1 MRKSLFFAGLAA
13 AALTLVGCNKEA
25 DFAGKT
31 GKPFQVVL
39 NTVDTRTVIDPDNT
53 LKTLWAENDKINV
66 FHAEAGTT
74 DYKHD
79 TPYVD
84 NTAHPYIVSDTENGV
99 FSGTLMGGDLEDGKS
114 YDWYF
119 YYPYNSYLKSPVN
132 TSDARLYIGGRSD
145 QPQNQEGYDSR
156 LHLAGGASTGCFPL
170 YGIVKNVPAATQPI
184 APMKHIASAIRINVT
199 NGTSEGITID
209 EIEFTAPEA
218 IVGNFFISFD
228 KEPLTITP
236 YASQAA
242 ATASLKVNN
251 PTVLAAGATA
261 AFYMGIKPFTAQAKD
276 VLTIKVKVGDTVFEK
291 SLTLPSAVEFKS
303 GSIKNLNVT
312 YTGGAQ
318 IQGSTLEEIAAMA
331 TNSDVQT
338 QEVLVVGK
346 YARGIMLGQD
356 GTFLLAFNNSG
367 VTGAVGDIVTVS
379 GKVGE
384 YGGLK
389 QITNPEVT
397 VISSGNEVV
406 LPEPKVLD
414 GAAMDAYE
422 STKIELI
429 QYVGTLK
436 VSGTY
441 YNVEVS
447 GATKK
452 GSIQYPLNTEALTAL
467 KDKTV
472 TATGFFI
479 GITGSSTK
487 YVSMMSTSVEEA
499 TANVFDVTPQ
509 QIDVAATAT
518 STQITVTGNVEWT
531 AEASEGATIDKV
543 SGTGSGVITVSFAA
557 NTTPEPKEYTV
568 FVRSTAAGVNDEFE
582 VDITQAAATPSA
594 FDATIVWDSYADWGL
609 EKDDKGNF
617 IAKNPITLTY
627 DDYLVTIDKKNGT
640 SNPFVHGVDN
650 DARAYAK
657 ATVTVKNTKGVNMTE
672 LVFNLSAQGKK
683 RLAPITADRGTVA
696 AQQEG
701 DETVTWTGEA
711 NEVVFTV
718 GDKAVYGSEGETK
731 AGQLCFLSIDV
742 NEGGQGVVKTL
753 VSIAVTGQKTEF
765 AVGDTFTHDTA
776 VVTATYSDN
785 TTKDVT
791 ASATFSSPDMTTA
804 GTKTVTVTYAEGSD
818 TKSVTYDIVVSA
830 PSTITVSQA
839 CSLAD
844 DASASVS
851 DAIVA
856 ALCTRG
862 FIATDGTKNIYV
874 YENKQQPSVALGDKV
889 SFSAVKTTFFGLPEL
904 KTITN
909 LTVVSSNNEIPRTAV
924 VDITSTLDTYS
935 SSDTDYLTV
944 TGTLEKSGSY
954 YNVRVAGATRY
965 ATPMYL
971 YGIDPSALVGQSVVM
986 TGYFNTI
993 NSGKGAVQFI
1003 ATEIKLAD
1011 SNAKYC
1017 TVSPLELNAAATD
1030 QSATFTI
1037 QANAAWTV
1045 TSDNSA
1051 FTVSPASGNADATV
1065 TVSFSANGT
1074 SAARVANLTVSCPDA
1089 SISKKVVLTQAAQA
1103 SQEDSYTIVFGNK
1116 AKSATLISA
1125 TTKASTVITSGTD
1138 YVTSQPFTVNSGNVY
1153 YGDPSQD
1160 NIRIG
1165 KSGNASQLTIALSDA
1180 GKISASSIVVKCM
1193 KMQGAK
1199 NTNAQLTV
1207 NGVGPKSPATNG
1219 DPESDLSFS
1228 LSSTGNLESIVLEG
1242 TAGIF
1247 IYSITVNK

>member
-1 MRKSLFFAGLAA
+1 MKKALFFAGLAA
-13 AALTLVGCNKEA
+13 AALSFVGCNKEA
-25 DFAGKT
+25 DHAGKT

-66 FHAEAGTT
+66 FHAEAGST

-84 NTAHPYIVSDTENGV
+84 NTANPYIVSDTENGV

-119 YYPYNSYLKSPVN
+119 YYPYNSFLKSPVN

-209 EIEFTAPEA
+209 EVEFTAPEA

-236 YASQAA
+236 YTSQAA
-242 ATASLKVNN
+242 ATAALKVNN

-261 AFYMGIKPFTAQAKD
+261 AFYMGIKPFTAKAND
-276 VLTIKVKVGDTVFEK
+276 VLAIKVKVGDTVFEK

-318 IQGSTLEEIAAMA
+318 IQGSTLEEIAEMA
-331 TNSDVQT
+331 TGSDVQT

-356 GTFLLAFNNSG
+356 GTFLLAFNTSG

-406 LPEPKVLD
+406 LPEPKGLD

-436 VSGTY
+436 VSGSY
-441 YNVEVS
+441 YNVEVP

-472 TATGFFI
+472 TATGFFT

-499 TANVFDVTPQ
+499 TVNVFDVTPQ

-543 SGTGSGVITVSFAA
+543 SGTGNGVITVSFAA
-557 NTTPEPKEYTV
+557 NTTPDPKEYTV
-568 FVRSTAAGVNDEFE
+568 LVRTTAAGVNDEFE
-582 VDITQAAATPSA
+582 VDITQAGATPSA

-609 EKDDKGNF
+609 KKDADGNVV
-617 IAKNPITLTY
+617 AKNPIILTHG
-627 DDYLVTIDKKNGT
+627 DYVVTIDKKNGT
-640 SNPFVHGVDN
+640 SNPFVHGADN

-672 LVFNLSAQGKK
+672 LVFNISTQGKK
-683 RLAPITADRGTVA
+683 RLAPITADSGTVA
-696 AQQEG
+696 AQQVE

-711 NEVVFTV
+711 TEVVFTV
-718 GDKAVYGSEGETK
+718 GDKAVYGSDGETK

-765 AVGDTFTHDTA
+765 AVGDAFTHNTA

-839 CSLAD
+839 CALAD

-856 ALCTRG
+856 ALCTKG
-862 FIATDGTKNIYV
+862 FIATDGTKNVYV
-874 YENKQQPSVALGDKV
+874 YENKQPTVALGDKV

-909 LTVVSSNNEIPRTAV
+909 LKVVSSNNEIPRTAV

-993 NSGKGAVQFI
+993 NSDKGAVQFI

-1011 SNAKYC
+1011 SNTKYC

-1065 TVSFSANGT
+1065 TVSFSANET
-1074 SAARVANLTVSCPDA
+1074 SAARVANITVSCPDA
-1089 SISKKVVLTQAAQA
+1089 SVSKKVVLTQAAPA

-1116 AKSATLISA
+1116 ANSATALTA

-1138 YVTSQPFTVNSGNVY
+1138 YVTTQPFTVNSGNVY
-1153 YGDPSQD
+1153 YGDTQD
-1160 NIRIG
+1160 CIRLG
-1165 KSGNASQLTIALSDA
+1165 KTGTASKLTIELSDA

-1193 KMQGAK
+1193 KSQGNK

-1219 DPESDLSFS
+1219 NPASDLSFT

-1242 TAGIF
+1242 TAGIY

>member
-1 MRKSLFFAGLAA
+1 MKKALFFAGLAA
-13 AALTLVGCNKEA
+13 AALTFVGCNKEA
-25 DFAGKT
+25 DYAGKT

-66 FHAEAGTT
+66 FHAEAGST

-236 YASQAA
+236 YTSQAA
-242 ATASLKVNN
+242 ATAALKVNN

-261 AFYMGIKPFTAQAKD
+261 AFYMGIKPFTAKAND
-276 VLTIKVKVGDTVFEK
+276 VLAIKVKVGDTVFEK

-318 IQGSTLEEIAAMA
+318 IQGSTLEEIAEMA
-331 TNSDVQT
+331 TGSDVQT

-356 GTFLLAFNNSG
+356 GTFLLAFNTSG

-436 VSGTY
+436 VSGSY
-441 YNVEVS
+441 YNVEVP

-472 TATGFFI
+472 TATGFFT

-499 TANVFDVTPQ
+499 TVNVFDVTPQ

-557 NTTPEPKEYTV
+557 NTTPDPKEYAV
-568 FVRSTAAGVNDEFE
+568 FVRTTAAGVNDEFE
-582 VDITQAAATPSA
+582 VDITQAGATASA
-594 FDATIVWDSYADWGL
+594 FDATIEWDSYADWGL
-609 EKDDKGNF
+609 EKDANGNVV
-617 IAKNPITLTY
+617 AKDPITLTCG
-627 DDYLVTIDKKNGT
+627 DYIVTINKKNGT
-640 SNPFVHGVDN
+640 SNPFVHGTDN

-672 LVFNLSAQGKK
+672 LVFNISTQGKK
-683 RLAPITADRGTVA
+683 RLAPITADSGTVA
-696 AQQEG
+696 TQQLG

-711 NEVVFTV
+711 TEVTFTV
-718 GDKAVYGSEGETK
+718 GDKAVYGSEGDTK
-731 AGQLCFLSIDV
+731 AGQLCFMSIGV

-753 VSIAVTGQKTEF
+753 DHITLSGQKIEWN
-765 AVGDTFTHDTA
+765 VGDTYALDGT
-776 VVTATYSDN
+776 VTAHYSDN

-791 ASATFSSPDMTTA
+791 SSATVPTPPDMTTA
-804 GTKTVTVTYAEGSD
+804 GSKTVTVSYTEGVTKTATYTINVNAVVAPTHAGTEADPYTVAEALAATLALGEGNTSSD
-818 TKSVTYDIVVSA
+818 SYYTKGIISEIEEVSTQHGNGTYYI
-830 PSTITVSQA
+830 
-839 CSLAD
+839 
-844 DASASVS
+844 S
-851 DAIVA
+851 D
-856 ALCTRG
+856 
-862 FIATDGTKNIYV
+862 DGTTTGQFEVFRGKYLGNI
-874 YENKQQPSVALGDKV
+874 N
-889 SFSAVKTTFFGLPEL
+889 FT
-904 KTITN
+904 
-909 LTVVSSNNEIPRTAV
+909 
-924 VDITSTLDTYS
+924 
-935 SSDTDYLTV
+935 
-944 TGTLEKSGSY
+944 
-954 YNVRVAGATRY
+954 
-965 ATPMYL
+965 
-971 YGIDPSALVGQSVVM
+971 
-986 TGYFNTI
+986 
-993 NSGKGAVQFI
+993 
-1003 ATEIKLAD
+1003 
-1011 SNAKYC
+1011 
-1017 TVSPLELNAAATD
+1017 ATD
-1030 QSATFTI
+1030 QIQVGDEVVVYGKFTYYKTTSTPEI
-1037 QANAAWTV
+1037 AQGNYITSLKRNGTSVYAMNAVAASTTIGAAGGSIKVNVFGNVAWTSSV
-1045 TSDNSA
+1045 TA
-1051 FTVSPASGNADATV
+1051 PASINATTGNGVGSFNVSIPANDTGAARSFTV
-1065 TVSFSANGT
+1065 TVSSPN
-1074 SAARVANLTVSCPDA
+1074 AATV
-1089 SISKKVVLTQAAQA
+1089 
-1103 SQEDSYTIVFGNK
+1103 TIE
-1116 AKSATLISA
+1116 I
-1125 TTKASTVITSGTD
+1125 
-1138 YVTSQPFTVNSGNVY
+1138 
-1153 YGDPSQD
+1153 SQD
-1160 NIRIG
+1160 AAN
-1165 KSGNASQLTIALSDA
+1165 STEYVLDLTTATYSTA
-1180 GKISASSIVVKCM
+1180 TENQVVWETPVM
-1193 KMQGAK
+1193 
-1199 NTNAQLTV
+1199 T
-1207 NGVGPKSPATNG
+1207 
-1219 DPESDLSFS
+1219 
-1228 LSSTGNLESIVLEG
+1228 
-1242 TAGIF
+1242 
-1247 IYSITVNK
+1247 ITVNKAGASTKANNYLGGSGTYTSSRFYKNSTVTFAPKSGVTVSTMVCSATSTNYATAFASSTWSNATAVANDKVITVTPTNGANAMDVTIGGACGFTQIVIKY

>member
-1 MRKSLFFAGLAA
+1 MMKKVLFFAGLAA
-13 AALTLVGCNKEA
+13 AVLSLVGCNKEA
-25 DFAGKT
+25 DFFGRNGRKM
-31 GKPFQVVL
+31 QIVL
-39 NTVDTRTVIDPDNT
+39 TDVDTRTV
-53 LKTLWAENDKINV
+53 NDGLATKWVDGDALNV
-66 FHAEAGTT
+66 FYAPAGTT
-74 DYKHD
+74 DYSENCEF
-79 TPYVD
+79 TVD
-84 NTAHPYIVSDTENGV
+84 DAAANHATGTASLTADA
-99 FSGTLMGGDLEDGKS
+99 
-114 YDWYF
+114 YDWYLL
-119 YYPYNSYLKSPVN
+119 YPYSKYIKTPAN
-132 TSDARLYIGGRSD
+132 TSSGYLTIGCQSNKTQSQDGLD
-145 QPQNQEGYDSR
+145 DMA
-156 LHLAGGASTGCFPL
+156 HLAGANMPV
-170 YGIVKNVPAATQPI
+170 YGVAKNVAATAVPEV
-184 APMKHIASAIRINVT
+184 AMKQVASVVAINVT
-199 NGTSEGITID
+199 NATDQPLTVSSVT
-209 EIEFTAPEA
+209 FSAPED
-218 IVGNFFISFD
+218 IVGTYYIDFSGTTPTFEDSGATYVFD
-228 KEPLTITP
+228 NVT
-236 YASQAA
+236 
-242 ATASLKVNN
+242 VNN
-251 PTVLAAGATA
+251 ASPVDLAPDSSSE
-261 AFYMGIKPFTAQAKD
+261 FYAVIKPFTAASGSK
-276 VLTIKVKVGDTVFEK
+276 LTVEIEAENADGTNASTATKEIT
-291 SLTLPSAVEFKS
+291 LTAATEFKA
-303 GSIKNLNVT
+303 GYIKTFNLT
-312 YTGGAQ
+312 YSGGAEVDTF
-318 IQGSTLEEIAAMA
+318 TLAEIAAMNVGDEVH
-331 TNSDVQT
+331 TN
-338 QEVLVVGK
+338 EVLVVAK
-346 YARGIMLGQD
+346 NARGIMLVENGN
-356 GTFLLAFNNSG
+356 FLQAFNNAG
-367 VTGAVGDIVTVS
+367 VTGEVGDIVTVS
-379 GKVGE
+379 GEVGE
-384 YGGLK
+384 YSGLK
-389 QITNPEVT
+389 QIVNPVVK

-406 LPEPKVLD
+406 LPDPKVLN
-414 GAAMDAYE
+414 GAGMDAYA

-429 QYVGTLK
+429 QYVGKLTA
-436 VSGTY
+436 SSTY
-441 YNVEVS
+441 YNVEVT
-447 GATKK
+447 GAERK
-452 GSIQYPLNTEALTAL
+452 GSIQYPLNTTDLNAL
-467 KDKTV
+467 KGKAV
-472 TATGFFI
+472 TATGFFT
-479 GITGSSTK
+479 GISGSTTQ
-487 YVSMMSTSVEEA
+487 YVNIMSTSVVEA
-499 TANVFDVTPQ
+499 AVNVFDVTPP
-509 QIDVAATAT
+509 QIDLPATAT
-518 STQITVTGNVEWT
+518 STAITVTGNVDWT
-531 AEASEGATIDKV
+531 AEASEGATLDKV

-568 FVRSTAAGVNDEFE
+568 FVRTTAAGVNDEFE
-582 VDITQAAATPSA
+582 VDITQAGATPSA
-594 FDATIVWDSYADWGL
+594 FDATIEWDSFADWGL
-609 EKDDKGNF
+609 EKDADGNVV
-617 IAKNPITLTY
+617 AKNPIILTY
-627 DDYLVTIDKKNGT
+627 GDYVVTIDKKNGT
-640 SNPFVHGVDN
+640 SNPFVHGADN

-672 LVFNLSAQGKK
+672 LVFNISTQGKK
-683 RLAPITADRGTVA
+683 RLAPITADSGTVA
-696 AQQEG
+696 AQQVG

-711 NEVVFTV
+711 TEVVFTV
-718 GDKAVYGSEGETK
+718 GDKAVYGSDGDTK
-731 AGQLCFLSIDV
+731 AGQLCFLSINV

-765 AVGDTFTHDTA
+765 AVGDAFTHDTA

-839 CSLAD
+839 CALAD

-874 YENKQQPSVALGDKV
+874 FENKQPTVVLGDKV
-889 SFSAVKTTFFGLPEL
+889 SFSAVKTTYFGLPEL

-909 LTVVSSNNEIPRTAV
+909 LTVTSSNNEIPRTAV

-1003 ATEIKLAD
+1003 ATEIKAAD
-1011 SNAKYC
+1011 ANVKYC

-1065 TVSFSANGT
+1065 TVSFSANTT
-1074 SAARVANLTVSCPDA
+1074 SAARVANITVSCPDA
-1089 SISKKVVLTQAAQA
+1089 SVSKTVVLTQAAPA

-1116 AKSATLISA
+1116 ANNATGISA
-1125 TTKASTVITSGTD
+1125 TTKAGTVISSGTD
-1138 YVTSQPFTVNSGNVY
+1138 YVTNQPFTVDSGNVY
-1153 YGDPSQD
+1153 YGDTQD
-1160 NIRIG
+1160 CIRLG
-1165 KSGNASQLTIALSDA
+1165 KTGTASQLTIALSDA

-1193 KMQGAK
+1193 KMQGTK

-1219 DPESDLSFS
+1219 DPASDLSFS

>member
-1 MRKSLFFAGLAA
+1 MKKALFFAGLAA
-13 AALTLVGCNKEA
+13 ATLSFVGCNKEA
-25 DFAGKT
+25 DYAGNGT
-31 GKPFQVVL
+31 PIEIVL
-39 NTVDTRTVIDPDNT
+39 NTVDTRTVNEGLET
-53 LKTLWAENDKINV
+53 KWKANDALSV
-66 FHAEAGTT
+66 FYASAGTT
-74 DYKHD
+74 EWSANTKFTVTDTEAGLAKGEVSLTAESNDWYLFYPYKSQIPNPK
-79 TPYVD
+79 TTLED
-84 NTAHPYIVSDTENGV
+84 NTRDGYVYVG
-99 FSGTLMGGDLEDGKS
+99 SGA
-114 YDWYF
+114 
-119 YYPYNSYLKSPVN
+119 NSSQKQTGLNSM
-132 TSDARLYIGGRSD
+132 A
-145 QPQNQEGYDSR
+145 
-156 LHLAGGASTGCFPL
+156 HLAGGDLPMVGIQKGVAASEQP
-170 YGIVKNVPAATQPI
+170 NVT
-184 APMKHIASAIRINVT
+184 MKHLTTVARVNVT
-199 NGTSEGITID
+199 NATAAPITITAVS
-209 EIEFTAPEA
+209 FTAPENV
-218 IVGNFFISFD
+218 VGTYFIDFSGD
-228 KEPLTITP
+228 EPDFTESGDS
-236 YASQAA
+236 YVSK
-242 ATASLKVNN
+242 TARLEVKDAE
-251 PTVLAAGATA
+251 PLAAGATA
-261 AFYMGIKPFTAQAKD
+261 SFYIAMKPFTAPVGSTLKVQVYAGAEVSESELELTNAVSFQANHIKKLNVEYAPEAVEGKTLAEALELADNTD
-276 VLTIKVKVGDTVFEK
+276 VTLVPLTVGAVSTRGYVVTDGTDGLYVYVNSKPSVKVGDVVKVTGKMASYYGVRQVASPSQTV
-291 SLTLPSAVEFKS
+291 
-303 GSIKNLNVT
+303 VT
-312 YTGGAQ
+312 EG
-318 IQGSTLEEIAAMA
+318 
-331 TNSDVQT
+331 
-338 QEVLVVGK
+338 
-346 YARGIMLGQD
+346 D
-356 GTFLLAFNNSG
+356 GTFEADWTDITANFESYTNSSSAPVKYEATVVKSG
-367 VTGAVGDIVTVS
+367 THTNFKVEGAETF
-379 GKVGE
+379 
-384 YGGLK
+384 
-389 QITNPEVT
+389 
-397 VISSGNEVV
+397 
-406 LPEPKVLD
+406 
-414 GAAMDAYE
+414 
-422 STKIELI
+422 
-429 QYVGTLK
+429 VGTLTNAPSAMFEGINEGDK
-436 VSGTY
+436 VRVYGYFSTINTTNKLVGVY
-441 YNVEVS
+441 AYKLEVIS
-447 GATKK
+447 AGVSFNAELPGADE
-452 GSIQYPLNTEALTAL
+452 SLSLTVPATTTS
-467 KDKTV
+467 KT
-472 TATGFFI
+472 I
-479 GITGSSTK
+479 
-487 YVSMMSTSVEEA
+487 
-499 TANVFDVTPQ
+499 N
-509 QIDVAATAT
+509 
-518 STQITVTGNVEWT
+518 VTGNVAWT
-531 AEASEGATIDKV
+531 AAASEGATVDPA
-543 SGTGSGVITVSFAA
+543 SGEGAGTVTVSFPA
-557 NTTPEPKEYTV
+557 NTDPAPKDYSV
-568 FVRSTAAGVNDEFE
+568 IVSTDNAAIIAAGGEYEYVFT
-582 VDITQAAATPSA
+582 ITQEAATASA
-594 FDATIVWDSYADWGL
+594 FDATIAWDSYADWGL
-609 EKDDKGNF
+609 TVDDKGYV
-617 IAKNPITLTY
+617 ISKDPITLTCG
-627 DDYLVTIDKKNGT
+627 DYLVTINKNNGT
-640 SNPFVHGVDN
+640 TNPLVHPEDN

-765 AVGDTFTHDTA
+765 NVGDVFTHDTA
-776 VVTATYSDN
+776 KVTATYSDN

-804 GTKTVTVTYAEGSD
+804 GTKTVTVTYAEGGESKSD
-818 TKSVTYDIVVSA
+818 TYDIVVSA

-839 CSLAD
+839 CALAD

-862 FIATDGTKNIYV
+862 FIATDGTKNVYV
-874 YENKQQPSVALGDKV
+874 YENKQPTVALGDKV

-971 YGIDPSALVGQSVVM
+971 YGIDPSALVDQQVVM

-993 NSGKGAVQFI
+993 NSSKGAVQFI
-1003 ATEIKLAD
+1003 ATEIKAAD
-1011 SNAKYC
+1011 ANVKYC

-1065 TVSFSANGT
+1065 TISFSANTT
-1074 SAARVANLTVSCPDA
+1074 SAARVANITVSCPDA
-1089 SISKKVVLTQAAQA
+1089 SVSKTVVLTQAAPA

-1116 AKSATLISA
+1116 AGAATALTA
-1125 TTKASTVITSGTD
+1125 ATKASTVIASGTD
-1138 YVTSQPFTVNSGNVY
+1138 YVTTQPFTVNSGNVY
-1153 YGDPSQD
+1153 YGDTQD
-1160 NIRIG
+1160 CIRLG
-1165 KSGNASQLTIALSDA
+1165 KTGTASQLTIALSDA

-1193 KMQGAK
+1193 KMQGNK

-1219 DPESDLSFS
+1219 DPASDLSFT